1 MSIEAMITGK
11 LVKPAEAKVSGSGK
25 PYALLL
31 VAVGED
37 QLCRAMLFGDDCER
51 FARLQRGDAVA
62 LVGSLQ
68 VGIWNEKPSLTML
81 AHRAVSPSERKP
93 SRPKQRPD
101 TPSQSAYRAA
111 AHAQRQGELPD
122 DIPWPE

>member
-1 MSIEAMITGK
+1 MSIEAMVTGK

-37 QLCRAMLFGDDCER
+37 QLCRCMLFGDDHER
-51 FARLQRGDAVA
+51 FAGLQRGDAVA
-62 LVGSLQ
+62 LVGSIQ

-81 AHRAVSPSERKP
+81 AHRAISPSERKTA
-93 SRPKQRPD
+93 RPRVPD

-111 AHAQRQGELPD
+111 AHAQRTPDGDIADDLP
-122 DIPWPE
+122 WN

>member
-25 PYALLL
+25 TYALLL

-51 FARLQRGDAVA
+51 FVRLQRGDAVA
-62 LVGSLQ
+62 LVGTLQ

-81 AHRAVSPSERKP
+81 AHRAVSPSERKAP
-93 SRPKQRPD
+93 RPKVPD
-101 TPSQSAYRAA
+101 TPSQAQYRAA
-111 AHAQRQGELPD
+111 AHAQRSGGLPD
-122 DIPWPE
+122 DLPWPE